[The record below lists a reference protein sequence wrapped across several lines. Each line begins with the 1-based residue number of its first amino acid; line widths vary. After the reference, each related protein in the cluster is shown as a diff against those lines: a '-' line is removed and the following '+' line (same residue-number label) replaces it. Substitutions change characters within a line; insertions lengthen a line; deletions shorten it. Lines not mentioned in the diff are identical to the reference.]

1 MVVACVYQ
9 MLPSMTLFFQNYI
22 QEDLLDILEEIK
34 MAAALLE
41 DILY

>member
-9 MLPSMTLFFQNYI
+9 MLPFMTLFFQNYI
-22 QEDLLDILEEIK
+22 QKDLLDILGDK